1 LDWVEDVEDAAMANP
16 ELAAR
21 IAEQSPEQLVL
32 EQLFNDRMKEALATL
47 PQRWQQVIVL
57 VYIENRPYPEIADQ
71 LNLSVAATR
80 QLARRARIGMRNALA
95 ARSGD
100 EWAVA

>member
-1 LDWVEDVEDAAMANP
+1 MADP
-16 ELAAR
+16 DLAAR
-21 IAEQSPEQLVL
+21 IAEQSPEHLVL

-47 PQRWQQVIVL
+47 PHRWQLVIVL

-71 LNLSVAATR
+71 LNLSVVATR
-80 QLARRARIGMRNALA
+80 QLARRARLGMRTALA
-95 ARSGD
+95 ALSDD